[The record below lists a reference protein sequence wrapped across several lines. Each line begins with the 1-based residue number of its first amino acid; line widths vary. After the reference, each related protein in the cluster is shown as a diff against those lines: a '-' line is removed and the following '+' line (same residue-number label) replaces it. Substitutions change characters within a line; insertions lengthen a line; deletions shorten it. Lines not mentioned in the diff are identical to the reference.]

1 MMMYQS
7 MQRRWLR
14 QMDGPTQINQ
24 WTREIKIRDSQ
35 IRGLGV
41 ARCSRT
47 IVVICIISFPPSTP
61 GYFWQGSSALALI
74 SPCVLSIHDGIAFGN
89 ICLAGSPTPRESPR
103 WAVIILTSHLDGP
116 QVFLV
121 RCRHRQKGIWRNIS
135 VILMINIIHLRSERR
150 NWGNSL
156 MFQRRQ
162 WYYIRVSGTCQLVS
176 LSNYQSL
183 SS

>member
-1 MMMYQS
+1 MMYQW
-7 MQRRWLR
+7 RWWR

-24 WTREIKIRDSQ
+24 WTREIKTLDSQ
-35 IRGLGV
+35 LHGLGV

-47 IVVICIISFPPSTP
+47 IVVICIISFPPRTP

-89 ICLAGSPTPRESPR
+89 ICLAGSPTPRESLG
-103 WAVIILTSHLDGP
+103 WAVIILTSHLEELSSIFDEMP
-116 QVFLV
+116 W
-121 RCRHRQKGIWRNIS
+121 QKGIWRNIS
-135 VILMINIIHLRSERR
+135 VIFNIIHLSERSERR

-162 WYYIRVSGTCQLVS
+162 WHYIRVSGTCQLVS

-183 SS
+183 SK

>member
-1 MMMYQS
+1 MMYQS
-7 MQRRWLR
+7 MQWRWWR

-24 WTREIKIRDSQ
+24 WTREIKILHSQ
-35 IRGLGV
+35 VRGLGV
-41 ARCSRT
+41 AL
-47 IVVICIISFPPSTP
+47 VVICIISFPPRTP

-89 ICLAGSPTPRESPR
+89 ICLAGSPTPRESPG
-103 WAVIILTSHLDGP
+103 WVVIILTSHLEELSSI
-116 QVFLV
+116 LV
-121 RCRHRQKGIWRNIS
+121 WCRHRQKGIWRNIS

-150 NWGNSL
+150 NSL

-162 WYYIRVSGTCQLVS
+162 WHYIRVSGTCQLVS

-183 SS
+183 SK

>member
-1 MMMYQS
+1 MIMYQS

-24 WTREIKIRDSQ
+24 WTREIKMRDSQ
-35 IRGLGV
+35 VRGLGV
-41 ARCSRT
+41 AL
-47 IVVICIISFPPSTP
+47 VVICIISFPPRTP

-116 QVFLV
+116 SSILGEMPSQTKRHLAKYFSHFNDKYYPSQVWEEELREFLD
-121 RCRHRQKGIWRNIS
+121 
-135 VILMINIIHLRSERR
+135 
-150 NWGNSL
+150 
-156 MFQRRQ
+156 
-162 WYYIRVSGTCQLVS
+162 VSA
-176 LSNYQSL
+176 
-183 SS
+183 